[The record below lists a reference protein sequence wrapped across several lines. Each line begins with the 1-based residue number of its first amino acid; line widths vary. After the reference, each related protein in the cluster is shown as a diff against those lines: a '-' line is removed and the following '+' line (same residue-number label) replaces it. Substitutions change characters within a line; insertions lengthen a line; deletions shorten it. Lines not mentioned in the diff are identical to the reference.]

1 MNLLTTATWS
11 TLGGA
16 ALGGSLLAKDQAKWA
31 EVDNWAEE
39 LAAADRHQLLNG
51 QPLPAIQEPPQPPPP
66 NLPTTKTWLLIPL
79 AVWLVPA
86 ALIAI
91 VIGASLAAG
100 ETPAAAAL
108 GGVFAFIVASIPTLL
123 LAVIVGLILKTAR
136 MRRAQRALLEHQI
149 QAAYHDVWALRE
161 DARHQ
166 LTNSSKPGRYLE
178 AIGLNPQQL

>member
-91 VIGASLAAG
+91 IIGAGLSAG

-108 GGVFAFIVASIPTLL
+108 GGAFTFVVASIPTLA
-123 LAVIVGLILKTAR
+123 LAVIIGLILKAAR
-136 MRRAQRALLEHQI
+136 MRRAQRATLEHQVR
-149 QAAYHDVWALRE
+149 AAYHDVWALRE

-166 LTNSSKPGRYLE
+166 LASGAKPVRYLE
-178 AIGLNPQQL
+178 AIGLDPQQL